1 MFEDVEEVKLSKG
14 DLFTNPVLQGSEYA
28 GTIEF
33 SNGYSLSI
41 VRHNGSYGGKQG
53 LFEIM
58 LMKNGEP
65 KSMTPITS
73 GDDTVRGF
81 MIYDDVLETI
91 QSVKELTDTV

>member
-1 MFEDVEEVKLSKG
+1 MFEDVEEFKLSEG
-14 DLFTNPVLQGSEYA
+14 LLFTSPVLQGSEYA
-28 GTIEF
+28 GTIGF
-33 SNGYSLSI
+33 DNGYSLSI

-65 KSMTPITS
+65 KSIPPITS
-73 GDDTVRGF
+73 KDDTVRGF
-81 MIYDDVLETI
+81 MIYDDVMETI